1 MISDYERAP
10 AKVRA
15 GPGQRGRL
23 SRSWSTAAARAESLP
38 DRRRAGT
45 THRWA
50 VPVADTA
57 GLAAASVASGLS
69 GGAPGIALRAG
80 YGAVVLIILAGTGQH
95 RLRIRLRVS
104 DQAGR
109 VLIATI
115 VPVLAVLA
123 WLPAHRALSL
133 AVWSGGLVLCCR
145 GLLYAALRAAHR
157 RGLLTEPAVVVG
169 AGTFG
174 AYVAGLMREH
184 PELGLHLVGLL
195 DGGPP
200 RLDLPVPF
208 LGGPADLADVVD
220 TLGIS
225 RVIVCFSSACRDEDF
240 VSVMRASRP
249 LARRRMRGA
258 PALRARHG
266 PAARLPGRDLGDP
279 ADSAAAFRSVAASA
293 RAEAHLRP
301 GGLRRDA
308 RVGGTADARPGDR
321 GPAAH
326 RSGGTVPPGQSDR

>member
-1 MISDYERAP
+1 MISDNERAP
-10 AKVRA
+10 AKVLA

-45 THRWA
+45 THGWA

-80 YGAVVLIILAGTGQH
+80 YGAVVLIILAGTGRH
-95 RLRIRLRVS
+95 GLRIRLRVS
-104 DQAGR
+104 DKAGR

-157 RGLLTEPAVVVG
+157 RGLLTEPAVVVE
-169 AGTFG
+169 ARHVRRVCRR
-174 AYVAGLMREH
+174 ADARA
-184 PELGLHLVGLL
+184 
-195 DGGPP
+195 P
-200 RLDLPVPF
+200 RARPAS
-208 LGGPADLADVVD
+208 GGPA
-220 TLGIS
+220 
-225 RVIVCFSSACRDEDF
+225 RW
-240 VSVMRASRP
+240 RA
-249 LARRRMRGA
+249 AA
-258 PALRARHG
+258 PG
-266 PAARLPGRDLGDP
+266 PAGAVPGR
-279 ADSAAAFRSVAASA
+279 
-293 RAEAHLRP
+293 P
-301 GGLRRDA
+301 G
-308 RVGGTADARPGDR
+308 
-321 GPAAH
+321 
-326 RSGGTVPPGQSDR
+326 